1 MKKYVVLICMLLFTT
16 IIFVACSKADNI
28 DSVTTS
34 TIVTKSVLT
43 TIETTIKSTETSKP
57 TEAETTTSKKAE
69 NQTIQRDIASTT
81 KKSAT
86 NNNSSL
92 KNNKPSSSRNSN
104 SKPSGNGASSNNN
117 SGGNSSSSTGNTS
130 KPVWCWEGGS
140 KHVTP
145 DGIGWYS
152 SYNEAKKA
160 GLAYIGNSGSSG
172 SWEVQECDCGK
183 FTVYVTID

>member
-1 MKKYVVLICMLLFTT
+1 MRRNKIFQLAICLLIIISMILPTT
-16 IIFVACSKADNI
+16 VMA
-28 DSVTTS
+28 
-34 TIVTKSVLT
+34 
-43 TIETTIKSTETSKP
+43 
-57 TEAETTTSKKAE
+57 
-69 NQTIQRDIASTT
+69 ASTT
-81 KKSAT
+81 
-86 NNNSSL
+86 
-92 KNNKPSSSRNSN
+92 
-104 SKPSGNGASSNNN
+104 
-117 SGGNSSSSTGNTS
+117 TS